1 MISQQFEIFGIIQE
15 IKIEIFGIFRQKQFE
30 IFGNLIYTKDL
41 RKDGNLLCIPIYMTM
56 FL

>member
-1 MISQQFEIFGIIQE
+1 MISQQFEIFGILLE
-15 IKIEIFGIFRQKQFE
+15 IKIEIFGIMQQKQFE